1 MKKQA
6 IVDDTRPETAKEAL
20 ARWDSGGSIWSVEM
34 GGIGPGYEQCIHIT
48 CFELIRDLLD
58 KELPGEDNEREL
70 SDFIHKVGRD
80 NKIISNLGL
89 SGAQFGAGMNLAYRA
104 LKKGWRVMLDSAPK
118 DRLLL
123 VSKHWPKAEE

>member
-1 MKKQA
+1 MEEQA
-6 IVDDTRPETAKEAL
+6 IVDDTKPETAKEAL

-34 GGIGPGYEQCIHIT
+34 GGIGPGYEQCIHIV

-70 SDFIHKVGRD
+70 SDFIRKVGHD

-89 SGAQFGAGMNLAYRA
+89 SGAQFGAGMGLAYRA
-104 LKKGWRVMLDSAPK
+104 LKQGWRAMLDSAPK